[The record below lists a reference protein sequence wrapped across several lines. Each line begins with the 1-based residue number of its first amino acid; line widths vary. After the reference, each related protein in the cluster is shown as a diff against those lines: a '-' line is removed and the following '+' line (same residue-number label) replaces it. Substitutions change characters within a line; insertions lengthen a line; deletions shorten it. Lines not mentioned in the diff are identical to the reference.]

1 VRISKGSRLIRTVDE
16 WFLFAPPKGHAEQWR
31 DYRSAKEL
39 ARYWTMRTNADAGEP
54 LKRMLLPV
62 FGEVHLESAVA
73 ECEIKIDRFRGTHP
87 NRDLVITARAREGTL
102 CIHIEA
108 KADEPF
114 ADLIGPYYDEGKLRA
129 NSKIPSRID
138 GLIGNVFGGTLSADR
153 RRLRYQ
159 LLHASYAACLDAER
173 SGAKAA
179 IFVVHEFRSL
189 LSNQTKMESN
199 GRDWSAFLSHF
210 PELRSLKFVDGN
222 LYGPVILPPK
232 AAGPRVPLYFGNGAL
247 TFIDRHCFLAAFALP
262 SPIVAIPNNPKHLA
276 ASDEAER
283 LVSAARV
290 DDDSAFELKLRP
302 ERLVEFIGQEK
313 AKEQLAIALEA
324 AKSRGEALDHV
335 LLFGPP
341 GLGKTTLATII
352 ANELGVGFQQTSGP
366 ALQIQGDLT
375 AILTNLRERQVLF
388 LDEIHRLQPVL
399 EEKLYTALEDYKLD
413 IIIGQGPAARTHV
426 MEIRP
431 FTFVAA
437 TTRPGLLSS
446 PLRSRFGILLRLEF
460 YTDDELR
467 FVVERSAEVM
477 GVPIDRD
484 GAAEIAMRSRGTPR
498 IANRLLRRV
507 RDYAQVRAAGVIDR
521 KTAQAALALLEVDA
535 HGFDELDRRLLRTII
550 EKYDGGPVGLN
561 TLAAALAEEQD
572 ALEEVYEPFLIQ
584 IGFLDRTPRGRV
596 ATRLAYE
603 HLGIEMPR
611 KYGLF

>member
-1 VRISKGSRLIRTVDE
+1 MES
-16 WFLFAPPKGHAEQWR
+16 PKK
-31 DYRSAKEL
+31 SPKL
-39 ARYWTMRTNADAGEP
+39 NPNADA
-54 LKRMLLPV
+54 
-62 FGEVHLESAVA
+62 
-73 ECEIKIDRFRGTHP
+73 D
-87 NRDLVITARAREGTL
+87 
-102 CIHIEA
+102 
-108 KADEPF
+108 
-114 ADLIGPYYDEGKLRA
+114 
-129 NSKIPSRID
+129 
-138 GLIGNVFGGTLSADR
+138 
-153 RRLRYQ
+153 
-159 LLHASYAACLDAER
+159 
-173 SGAKAA
+173 
-179 IFVVHEFRSL
+179 
-189 LSNQTKMESN
+189 
-199 GRDWSAFLSHF
+199 
-210 PELRSLKFVDGN
+210 
-222 LYGPVILPPK
+222 
-232 AAGPRVPLYFGNGAL
+232 
-247 TFIDRHCFLAAFALP
+247 
-262 SPIVAIPNNPKHLA
+262 
-276 ASDEAER
+276 R
-283 LVSAARV
+283 LVAATRI

-302 ERLVEFIGQEK
+302 TRLAEFIGQTK

-352 ANELGVGFQQTSGP
+352 ANELEVNFQQTSGP

-467 FVVERSAEVM
+467 FVVERSAEVI
-477 GVPIDRD
+477 GIAIDTD

-507 RDYAQVRAAGVIDR
+507 RDFAQVRAHGNIDR
-521 KTAQAALALLEVDA
+521 ATAQAALAMLEVDA

-572 ALEEVYEPFLIQ
+572 ALEEIYEPFLIQ

-596 ATRLAYE
+596 ATRLAYQ
-603 HLGIEMPR
+603 HFGIEMPR
-611 KYGLF
+611 KLSLF

>member
-1 VRISKGSRLIRTVDE
+1 VE
-16 WFLFAPPKGHAEQWR
+16 
-31 DYRSAKEL
+31 
-39 ARYWTMRTNADAGEP
+39 
-54 LKRMLLPV
+54 
-62 FGEVHLESAVA
+62 
-73 ECEIKIDRFRGTHP
+73 
-87 NRDLVITARAREGTL
+87 
-102 CIHIEA
+102 
-108 KADEPF
+108 
-114 ADLIGPYYDEGKLRA
+114 
-129 NSKIPSRID
+129 PSRKPHPKSAIP
-138 GLIGNVFGGTLSADR
+138 VRTPEADR
-153 RRLRYQ
+153 LV
-159 LLHASYAACLDAER
+159 AA
-173 SGAKAA
+173 
-179 IFVVHEFRSL
+179 
-189 LSNQTKMESN
+189 T
-199 GRDWSAFLSHF
+199 
-210 PELRSLKFVDGN
+210 
-222 LYGPVILPPK
+222 
-232 AAGPRVPLYFGNGAL
+232 
-247 TFIDRHCFLAAFALP
+247 
-262 SPIVAIPNNPKHLA
+262 
-276 ASDEAER
+276 
-283 LVSAARV
+283 RV
-290 DDDSAFELKLRP
+290 DDDQAFELKLRP
-302 ERLVEFIGQEK
+302 TRLAEFIGQTK

-324 AKSRGEALDHV
+324 ARTRGEALDHV

-352 ANELGVGFQQTSGP
+352 ANELDVGFQQTSGP

-388 LDEIHRLQPVL
+388 LDEVHRLQPVL

-467 FVVERSAEVM
+467 IIVTRSAEVI
-477 GVPIDRD
+477 GVPIDQD

-507 RDYAQVRAAGVIDR
+507 RDYAEVRASGRIDR
-521 KTAQAALALLEVDA
+521 PTAQAALSLLEVDA

-596 ATRLAYE
+596 ATRLAYQ
-603 HLGIEMPR
+603 HLGIDFPH
-611 KYGLF
+611 KPSLF

>member
-1 VRISKGSRLIRTVDE
+1 MDYSQTRPTSK
-16 WFLFAPPKGHAEQWR
+16 
-31 DYRSAKEL
+31 
-39 ARYWTMRTNADAGEP
+39 
-54 LKRMLLPV
+54 
-62 FGEVHLESAVA
+62 
-73 ECEIKIDRFRGTHP
+73 KI
-87 NRDLVITARAREGTL
+87 
-102 CIHIEA
+102 
-108 KADEPF
+108 
-114 ADLIGPYYDEGKLRA
+114 
-129 NSKIPSRID
+129 
-138 GLIGNVFGGTLSADR
+138 
-153 RRLRYQ
+153 
-159 LLHASYAACLDAER
+159 
-173 SGAKAA
+173 
-179 IFVVHEFRSL
+179 
-189 LSNQTKMESN
+189 
-199 GRDWSAFLSHF
+199 
-210 PELRSLKFVDGN
+210 N
-222 LYGPVILPPK
+222 LNEPK
-232 AAGPRVPLYFGNGAL
+232 AA
-247 TFIDRHCFLAAFALP
+247 
-262 SPIVAIPNNPKHLA
+262 
-276 ASDEAER
+276 EAER
-283 LVSAARV
+283 LVSAGRV
-290 DDDSAFELKLRP
+290 DDDAAFELKLRP
-302 ERLVEFIGQEK
+302 NKLSEFIGQSK

-324 AKSRGEALDHV
+324 AKSRGDALDHV

-375 AILTNLRERQVLF
+375 AILTNVRDRQVLF

-426 MEIRP
+426 MDIKP

-467 FVVERSAEVM
+467 FVVERSADVL

-507 RDYAQVRAAGVIDR
+507 RDYAQVRAAGNIDR
-521 KTAQAALALLEVDA
+521 DTACKALEMLEVDA
-535 HGFDELDRRLLRTII
+535 HGFDELDRRLLKTII

-611 KYGLF
+611 KLSLF

>member
-1 VRISKGSRLIRTVDE
+1 MDAPITSLGSQRSSCSLSESRTLHEQTPRLHHPGFRLTIAPVTNPANNLKGAAKKIVLN
-16 WFLFAPPKGHAEQWR
+16 
-31 DYRSAKEL
+31 RS
-39 ARYWTMRTNADAGEP
+39 NAD
-54 LKRMLLPV
+54 
-62 FGEVHLESAVA
+62 
-73 ECEIKIDRFRGTHP
+73 
-87 NRDLVITARAREGTL
+87 
-102 CIHIEA
+102 
-108 KADEPF
+108 
-114 ADLIGPYYDEGKLRA
+114 
-129 NSKIPSRID
+129 
-138 GLIGNVFGGTLSADR
+138 
-153 RRLRYQ
+153 
-159 LLHASYAACLDAER
+159 
-173 SGAKAA
+173 
-179 IFVVHEFRSL
+179 
-189 LSNQTKMESN
+189 
-199 GRDWSAFLSHF
+199 
-210 PELRSLKFVDGN
+210 
-222 LYGPVILPPK
+222 
-232 AAGPRVPLYFGNGAL
+232 
-247 TFIDRHCFLAAFALP
+247 
-262 SPIVAIPNNPKHLA
+262 
-276 ASDEAER
+276 AER
-283 LVSAARV
+283 LVSAGKL
-290 DDDSAFELKLRP
+290 DDDAMFELKLRP
-302 ERLVEFIGQEK
+302 THLAEFIGQSK

-352 ANELGVGFQQTSGP
+352 ANELGVGYQQTSGP

-388 LDEIHRLQPVL
+388 LDEIHRLQAVL

-426 MEIRP
+426 MEIKP

-437 TTRPGLLSS
+437 TTRPGMLSS
-446 PLRSRFGILLRLEF
+446 PLRSRFGIFLRLEF

-467 FVVERSAEVM
+467 FVVTRSAEVM
-477 GVPIDRD
+477 GIPIDQD

-507 RDYAQVRAAGVIDR
+507 RDYAQVRAAGRIDR
-521 KTAQAALALLEVDA
+521 PTAQKALEMLEVDA

-611 KYGLF
+611 KFSLFS